1 MDAFSYLSV
10 LISIILGF
18 SITQILSATGRMIR
32 ARERVTL
39 YAPPVIWAAVL
50 LIIDVQMWWA
60 MFGYRTRTQWGF
72 VEFLMLLLQ
81 TICAYMLAAVVLPEE
96 VPEGGLDLREYYESH
111 SVWLFGFLIAIV
123 VVSILK
129 EVLLEG
135 RLPVPVNLA
144 FHLLLIVT
152 ALAAITIRRAWFQQA
167 MAISAALTI
176 GVYIALLFSRLA
188 T

>member
-39 YAPPVIWAAVL
+39 YAPPIIWAVVL
-50 LIIDVQMWWA
+50 LVIDVQIWWA

-81 TICAYMLAAVVLPEE
+81 TVCAYMLAAVVLPEE
-96 VPEGGLDLREYYESH
+96 VQEDGVDLREYYERH
-111 SVWLFGFLIAIV
+111 SVWLFGFLIALLL
-123 VVSILK
+123 VSILK

-135 RLPVPVNLA
+135 RLPVPVNLG
-144 FHLLLIVT
+144 FHVLLI
-152 ALAAITIRRAWFQQA
+152 ALSLAAIGVRRPWFQQA
-167 MAISAALTI
+167 VAIGVALTI
-176 GVYIALLFSRLA
+176 GLYVALLFSRLA